1 MSLVYCIRT
10 RRKGKHLTF
19 DEREDLEALV
29 NKNNIAPRKEKM
41 SQREMARR
49 LGISP
54 ATISREL
61 KRGKVVLRDSQWREV
76 VSYSAIKA
84 QNNYKKNASAKGA
97 HLKIGKNY
105 ELAKKIEDYITKE
118 KYSPYCTKSLAR

>member
-41 SQREMARR
+41 SQRQMARR
-49 LGISP
+49 LG
-54 ATISREL
+54 
-61 KRGKVVLRDSQWREV
+61 
-76 VSYSAIKA
+76 
-84 QNNYKKNASAKGA
+84 
-97 HLKIGKNY
+97 
-105 ELAKKIEDYITKE
+105 
-118 KYSPYCTKSLAR
+118 